1 MVSRGRKK
9 PIAWDRV
16 GRLLG
21 KVAIVT
27 VAIALVA
34 AGAATAVLGN
44 ERFTA
49 LTFGATAPGE
59 GRRAEA
65 GVSDGPLPGLATPG
79 TAADATDY
87 DSMFLADGVEWGV
100 GPGPRAWQRFTILLP
115 FAPGAIESIEAAW
128 AGNSSA
134 GEGLMVWNFTSGG
147 WSTLVQGAAGPRTL
161 RVAFDRSVADFV
173 NGSRGMALLV
183 ATPGGGNATV
193 ATDFLRVAVGRP
205 GAFFVYLGT
214 ALFVAGFLSVVL
226 AMILGLI
233 SAPPR
238 VIVMAPKGRGA
249 TGMPRKDPLE
259 PSREQFL
266 FTLILFFQGLGWLAL
281 SYLITLV

>member
-9 PIAWDRV
+9 PIAWGRV

-21 KVAIVT
+21 KVTIVT
-27 VAIALVA
+27 LVIALVA

-44 ERFTA
+44 ERFSA
-49 LTFGATAPGE
+49 LTFGATAPEE

-65 GVSDGPLPGLATPG
+65 GLTDGSLPSLTTSG
-79 TAADATDY
+79 AAANAIDY
-87 DSMFLADGVEWGV
+87 DSIFLADGVEWGV
-100 GPGPRAWQRFTILLP
+100 GPGPRAWQRFTLVLP
-115 FAPGAIESIEAAW
+115 IAAEAIESIDVAW
-128 AGNSSA
+128 VGNSSA
-134 GEGLMVWNFTSGG
+134 GEELVVWNFTSGG
-147 WSTLVQGAAGPRTL
+147 WSPLAQGAAGPQTF
-161 RVAFDRSVADFV
+161 RVSLSRGIPDFV
-173 NGSRGMALLV
+173 NGSRGMAFLV

-193 ATDFLRVAVGRP
+193 ATDFVRVAVGRQ

-214 ALFVAGFLSVVL
+214 ALFVAGSLSVVL
-226 AMILGLI
+226 AMILGLV

-238 VIVMAPKGRGA
+238 LIAMAPKGRGA

-266 FTLILFFQGLGWLAL
+266 FTLILFFQGLGWVAL
-281 SYLITLV
+281 SYLVTIV